1 MTYESGKRRTPKGF
15 TLVELL
21 VVIAIIGILVGLLL
35 PAVQA
40 AREAARRMQCS
51 NNLKQFGLAI
61 HNYESA
67 TKFVPPRRGGSNA
80 DINTDPPR
88 VKANYLRLS
97 AFIAFLPYIEQGPLF
112 QQIQA
117 GGTSPNGAVV
127 FPPGGPA
134 AWYGGT
140 VGTTNFVPW
149 STQISTV
156 LCPSDNPVIGGANA
170 KNSYAFS
177 LGDTMLNHNSNTV
190 VIRGAFTSPQVFRKF
205 GAFADGLSNSIAMS
219 ERIWSGNFGLQNSPT
234 IDVRRG
240 TAVNASVN
248 TFPGACLTT
257 AAGNFYLPT
266 VQVKGRFGAL
276 WTDGQ
281 AERVGFT
288 TILGPNK
295 PSCVNDAN
303 VNADS
308 NGGIL
313 NASSYHTGGVNVVLM
328 DGSVQFVSSNI
339 DTGNTALAPVT
350 AGPSPY
356 GVWGALGSI
365 DGGEPNAS
373 IN

>member
-1 MTYESGKRRTPKGF
+1 
-15 TLVELL
+15 
-21 VVIAIIGILVGLLL
+21 
-35 PAVQA
+35 
-40 AREAARRMQCS
+40 
-51 NNLKQFGLAI
+51 
-61 HNYESA
+61 
-67 TKFVPPRRGGSNA
+67 
-80 DINTDPPR
+80 
-88 VKANYLRLS
+88 
-97 AFIAFLPYIEQGPLF
+97 
-112 QQIQA
+112 
-117 GGTSPNGAVV
+117 
-127 FPPGGPA
+127 
-134 AWYGGT
+134 
-140 VGTTNFVPW
+140 
-149 STQISTV
+149 
-156 LCPSDNPVIGGANA
+156 
-170 KNSYAFS
+170 
-177 LGDTMLNHNSNTV
+177 